1 MIFRNLV
8 FASVL
13 VGIVSGVVLAL
24 VQQVAVTPTIIAA
37 EQFEVA
43 HEAAVVLAPIVIE
56 QSAHTHDHASAHANA
71 DHHGHQDSLL
81 APHNEHAHHAQSTEQ
96 PTAQSNNHGGSDH
109 HHDPDA
115 WAPEDGFE
123 RLFFTSISNVLAGMG
138 FGLLILAAMTYL
150 GKASILS
157 GLLWGVAGY
166 LTFFIA
172 PTLGLHPEI
181 PGMEAANLQGRQG
194 WWLTTVALT
203 GAGLGLIAFA
213 HISLKIAGVVL
224 LVIPHMLGAPL
235 PELAA
240 GASHFSHPDPQAVI
254 ALEALAADFLQ
265 ATAIANGVFWLVLGV
280 SCGYV
285 INKFDIINSTQEPA
299 KN

>member
-13 VGIVSGVVLAL
+13 VGLISGVVLAL

-43 HEAAVVLAPIVIE
+43 QEAPVVAAPVIHE
-56 QSAHTHDHASAHANA
+56 QSAHTHDAHASA
-71 DHHGHQDSLL
+71 DHHGHEDSLL
-81 APHNEHAHHAQSTEQ
+81 APLNENTHHEK
-96 PTAQSNNHGGSDH
+96 PTAQSNNHGGMDH

-115 WAPEDGFE
+115 WAPQDGAE
-123 RLFFTSISNVLAGMG
+123 RLFYTTISNVLAGMG
-138 FGLLILAAMTYL
+138 FGLLILAAMTYH
-150 GKASILS
+150 GKANIKI
-157 GLLWGVAGY
+157 GALWGAAGY
-166 LTFFIA
+166 LTFFVA

-194 WWLTTVALT
+194 WWLTTVTLT
-203 GAGLGLIAFA
+203 AVGLGLIAFA
-213 HISLKIAGVVL
+213 HISLKLAGLVL

-235 PELAA
+235 PELME
-240 GASHFSHPDPQAVI
+240 GASAFSHPDPQAVS

-265 ATAIANGVFWLVLGV
+265 ATAFANAIFWLVLGL

-285 INKFDIINSTQEPA
+285 INKFGIIKAAQESA

>member
-8 FASVL
+8 FASML

-37 EQFEVA
+37 EQFEGADEESVVVA
-43 HEAAVVLAPIVIE
+43 PALIE
-56 QSAHTHDHASAHANA
+56 QPVHGHDHGHHHEHEDSLGTNFQENGHHQQSTIQSQANDHASGHAV
-71 DHHGHQDSLL
+71 S
-81 APHNEHAHHAQSTEQ
+81 
-96 PTAQSNNHGGSDH
+96 HGGADH

-115 WAPEDGFE
+115 WAPEDGIE
-123 RLFFTSISNVLAGMG
+123 RLFFTSFSNVLAGMA
-138 FGLLILAAMTYL
+138 FGLLILAGMAYK
-150 GKASILS
+150 GKGNILM
-157 GLLWGVAGY
+157 GGLWGVAGY
-166 LTFFIA
+166 LTFFVA

-203 GAGLGLIAFA
+203 AAGLGLIAFA
-213 HISLKIAGVVL
+213 HVSLKVAGVVL
-224 LVIPHMLGAPL
+224 LVIPHVLGAPL
-235 PELAA
+235 PEVAA
-240 GASHFSHPDPQAVI
+240 GASHFFHPDPQAVL

-265 ATAIANGVFWLVLGV
+265 ATAIANAVFWLVLGL

-285 INKFDIINSTQEPA
+285 VNKFGIIKAAQE
-299 KN
+299 